1 MENSVSTDSVAS
13 HIASAAASHA
23 SECIYPYAEEH
34 IRRSLN
40 ELEEDVVTWGF
51 ALDMPQTAP
60 PVDHDMLVKKI
71 PPFICYILLQILKL
85 EGMELKH
92 VNDLKRL
99 DRLIQETIKILNK
112 YGTSYASE
120 VNMLQYYAV
129 TCISSIRIYEDV
141 QAARVACDKEL
152 T

>member
-1 MENSVSTDSVAS
+1 MDTSVP
-13 HIASAAASHA
+13 AAASSDATSHEA
-23 SECIYPYAEEH
+23 TSKTKDREEH
-34 IRRSLN
+34 IKRSLN
-40 ELEEDVVTWGF
+40 ELETDVRGWVL
-51 ALDMPQTAP
+51 ASDLPQTAP
-60 PVDHDMLVKKI
+60 HVDHAMLVKKI

-129 TCISSIRIYEDV
+129 TCRSAIRTYEDV